1 MEYDMMTMALKAI
14 EIMIDPIRILF
25 LLFGVTIGLALG
37 IIPGLGGLV
46 GLSLLLPFTFDMDP
60 YTALA
65 FMLGL
70 GSVTVTSDT
79 IPAVLFGVPGTTG
92 SAATVL
98 DGHPMSRRGEAGRAF
113 GAAFSASLLGG
124 LFGALLLGISV
135 PVLRPFIRYI
145 GSPELLTFC
154 VFGLSLAAV
163 LSGGAPLK
171 GLAAAALGLLVS
183 TVGEDPHS
191 GVLRWTFDTVY
202 LWEGIPLVP
211 VALGLFALTEIADM
225 VVSGGMVIKD
235 KITRASQVD
244 QWRGVR
250 DTLRNKFLV
259 ARCATI
265 GAFIGAVP
273 GMGASVIDWIA
284 YGHAATTEKGAR
296 ETFGTGDV
304 RGVIASGKLQQCERG
319 RRAHPDNR
327 FRRPRFG
334 FNGDLPRLF
343 SRSRHRSRPQHA
355 NHAARHHLYHGMER
369 GARQRFR
376 GRDLFSVR

>member
-1 MEYDMMTMALKAI
+1 MEYDMLTMAMKAATI
-14 EIMIDPIRILF
+14 IIDPTRLLF
-25 LLFGVTIGLALG
+25 LFFGVLIGLTLG
-37 IIPGLGGLV
+37 IILGLGGIV

-98 DGHPMSRRGEAGRAF
+98 DGHPLSKQGQAGRAF
-113 GAAFSASLLGG
+113 GAAFSASLIGG
-124 LFGALLLGISV
+124 VFGAFLLAISV
-135 PVLRPFIRYI
+135 PVLRPFILYI

-171 GLAAAALGLLVS
+171 VLAAAALGLLVS

-225 VVSGGMVIKD
+225 VVAGGMIIKD
-235 KITRASQVD
+235 KIEKARKAD
-244 QWRGVR
+244 QWEGIK
-250 DTLRNKFLV
+250 DTLQHKFLV

-273 GMGASVIDWIA
+273 GMGASVIDWVA
-284 YGHAATTEKGAR
+284 YGHAASTEKGAR
-296 ETFGTGDV
+296 GNFWYRRHSWRDC
-304 RGVIASGKLQQCERG
+304 IGKLQ
-319 RRAHPDNR
+319 
-327 FRRPRFG
+327 
-334 FNGDLPRLF
+334 
-343 SRSRHRSRPQHA
+343 
-355 NHAARHHLYHGMER
+355 
-369 GARQRFR
+369 
-376 GRDLFSVR
+376 